1 MTKTEQA
8 TLWRDFVDGL
18 EPGSEIEGVLAPIRD
33 EVARLIMSDQPR
45 PPRLD
50 DMERRRNEADAE
62 TRSKQRR
69 VADLAAELGGIENQK
84 KKVDG
89 KRRAALERLDAM
101 ISGLQAFSSEEHRKI
116 GGEEETV

>member
-1 MTKTEQA
+1 MNKQEQA

-18 EPGSEIEGVLAPIRD
+18 EPGSDIEDVLAPIRD
-33 EVARLIMSDQPR
+33 EVASLITSADPR

-50 DMERRRNEADAE
+50 DMERRRNDAAAE
-62 TRSKQRR
+62 IRNAKRR
-69 VADLAAELGGIENQK
+69 IADLAAEAGGIENQR

-101 ISGLQAFSSEEHRKI
+101 ISGLQAFSSEEYRKI